1 MAAIM
6 AKQEK
11 AQLLDHLTP
20 RETDVLHQLAR
31 GLSNREIAQSLD
43 ITLNTTKWYLRQI
56 YDKLG
61 AQRRTEAVMIAREI
75 GLLDQGDTQ
84 AAVSSSKHNLPYP
97 TTTFIGRSQELA
109 DLENLLQRPDVRLI
123 TVTGTGGVGKTRL
136 ALEVARRQVGVFED
150 GVYFIPL
157 ATLQKPGE
165 LFQIVGSALDLKF
178 HGTADAREQV
188 LGYLR
193 QREVLL
199 VLDNFE
205 HLLDEGAH
213 LVGDMLIAIPALQIL
228 CTSRQRLNLRGETV
242 FSISGLDYPGWQPG
256 EFSRYGAVQ
265 LFMQRARLADPQI
278 KHSDH
283 TLQKVVHI
291 CRLVEGMPLAIELVA
306 NWIPS
311 LSLSEISAQVESS
324 LDILMAELH
333 DLPQRQQSIRAVF
346 EHSWKLL
353 DEHEKDVFS
362 KLGVFT
368 GSFSLDASQA
378 VANAPLR
385 VIARLLSKSL
395 LRRDRQSNRYDMH
408 LLVRKFAREKLSA
421 LGAEQETSHRHAM
434 FFSRFLAK
442 QLPLLKGGGQTR
454 AMEQIKAEYDNCYA
468 AWLWA
473 IDRERGEII
482 GEMMD
487 VLYLFLHFQAWNE
500 VGTELFQRAREQW
513 PAHTAN
519 ASRIAGR
526 LSVRFPSVSDPEAR
540 TVTLQR
546 GLAIAEHCVDLSEI
560 AFCQRELGLQVGHRG
575 PDDTA
580 TIQRGLRLLRT
591 SLQNHR
597 ELGDPYYEAQ
607 LLDDIRWCYTR
618 LHDRRARIHY
628 AKQSFEKRKEI
639 GDVIGLGRAVSGY
652 YTAIVFDGNPDQAIQ
667 LVKETYAM
675 GSQQDN
681 HFLMAEMRILQGFH
695 LMMYLGELDRAK
707 PLLEDALRIARQI
720 NYEYGRRFAQLLL
733 ATITCVRDE
742 DAEEAIQL
750 IHDALPDDRTMNA
763 ETVYFLNGTMAY
775 LAYSALQ
782 NDHAQ
787 LASRLRPMWRLLRNQ
802 KPTAD
807 KLWLLVYASLGLLI
821 YAALVLTHRGDT
833 THAVRLLSL
842 SVKHEMTM
850 GFVERLLEWAPIRDL
865 QVSLRQELGA
875 ATYDALWGEGKSLDL
890 SKTVRGLAQVLGE

>member
-11 AQLLDHLTP
+11 VQLLDHLTP

-31 GLSNREIAQSLD
+31 GLPNREIAQSLD

-75 GLLDQGDTQ
+75 GLLDQDDTQ

-97 TTTFIGRSQELA
+97 TTPFIGRSQELA
-109 DLENLLQRPDVRLI
+109 DLEDLLQRPDVRLI
-123 TVTGTGGVGKTRL
+123 TVTGMGGVGKTRL
-136 ALEVARRQVGVFED
+136 ALEVARRQVGIFED

-213 LVGDMLIAIPALQIL
+213 LVGDMLMAIPALQIL
-228 CTSRQRLNLRGETV
+228 CTSRQRLNLGGETV

-256 EFSRYGAVQ
+256 ELSRYGAVQ

-283 TLQKVVHI
+283 TLQKVAHI
-291 CRLVEGMPLAIELVA
+291 CRVVEGMPLAIELVV

-324 LDILMAELH
+324 LDVLVAELH

-353 DEHEKDVFS
+353 DEHEQDVFS

-368 GSFSLDASQA
+368 GSFSLDAAQA

-408 LLVRKFAREKLSA
+408 PLVRKFAREKLSA
-421 LGAEQETSHRHAM
+421 LGAEQETSHRHAV

-442 QLPLLKGGGQTR
+442 QLPLLKGGGQTQ
-454 AMEQIKAEYDNCYA
+454 AMEQIKVEYDNCHA

-482 GEMMD
+482 DEMID
-487 VLYLFLHFQAWNE
+487 ALYLFLHFQSWDE

-519 ASRIAGR
+519 AVRIAGR
-526 LSVRFPSVSDPEAR
+526 LSVRFLSVFDPEAR

-546 GLAIAEHCVDLSEI
+546 GLAIAEDCADLSEI
-560 AFCQRELGLQVGHRG
+560 AFCQCELGLQVGHRTSDE
-575 PDDTA
+575 PEV
-580 TIQRGLRLLRT
+580 IQRGLKYLET
-591 SLQNHR
+591 SLRSYQ
-597 ELGDPYYEAQ
+597 ELGDRYYEAQ
-607 LLDDIRWCYTR
+607 VLDNIGWCYTLLDDHESREEFSEQSAA
-618 LHDRRARIHY
+618 LRR
-628 AKQSFEKRKEI
+628 EV
-639 GDVIGLGRAVSGY
+639 GDVFGLPGALAGLIFSTSQARA
-652 YTAIVFDGNPDQAIQ
+652 
-667 LVKETYAM
+667 
-675 GSQQDN
+675 DN
-681 HFLMAEMRILQGFH
+681 A
-695 LMMYLGELDRAK
+695 
-707 PLLEDALRIARQI
+707 
-720 NYEYGRRFAQLLL
+720 AQLLDEAYTAARQTNNRFTL
-733 ATITCVRDE
+733 ALLSTTKSALLVQQGDLERALRSAQESVAMANEINHDFIRTFSLLTIAQIKCIRDGDYDRSIE
-742 DAEEAIQL
+742 L
-750 IHDALPDDRTMNA
+750 IHTAMPTDEKLYSTSEFM
-763 ETVYFLNGTMAY
+763 TNGTMAY
-775 LAYSALQ
+775 VFYYASTGNYEQLKFHLRPLWALTRRLGSLALLVIPPIAILIAASGHKERAAECLGFGFTHRLAPVRMFEQWKALTEFRAALQ
-782 NDHAQ
+782 
-787 LASRLRPMWRLLRNQ
+787 
-802 KPTAD
+802 
-807 KLWLLVYASLGLLI
+807 
-821 YAALVLTHRGDT
+821 
-833 THAVRLLSL
+833 
-842 SVKHEMTM
+842 
-850 GFVERLLEWAPIRDL
+850 
-865 QVSLRQELGA
+865 QELGTEAYNA
-875 ATYDALWGEGKSLDL
+875 AWERGKALDL
-890 SKTVRGLAQVLGE
+890 ETVVVQELLNEFGGDEQAWA